1 MASLI
6 VRNMSPTMRQSCGM
20 RLGEIIGLSKK
31 DINLS
36 TCCIHIRRQ
45 WLEKEKQYGPPK
57 HGKMHY
63 IRFNKNSE
71 LFELLSKSVS
81 DDPDNKVLFHG
92 SNGGRLGVGSFQA
105 SISKS

>member
-36 TCCIHIRRQ
+36 TCCIHIHRQ

-71 LFELLSKSVS
+71 LFKLLSKSVS
-81 DDPDNKVLFHG
+81 DEALFHR
-92 SNGGRLGVGSFQA
+92 SNRGNSGVGRAFRRLF
-105 SISKS
+105 SKADR